1 MYRNKSESFPIG
13 IFDSGVGGL
22 SVWRE
27 ITNLMPGHHMLY
39 FADNA
44 YCPYGPRPKEEIIER
59 AEKVTSFLIEK
70 GAVVI
75 VVACNT
81 ATSAAIS
88 SLRKRYSIPFV
99 GMEPAVKPAANF
111 SKTGVIGVLATK
123 GTLTGELYNS
133 TLEKY
138 ASEIKVIEKIG
149 TGLVA
154 LVEEGKLTGQE
165 TEDLLRLYIEPML
178 EEGADNI
185 VLGCTHYPF
194 LKPAIEKITGAGVN
208 ILDPA
213 PAVARQLFKIAKELE
228 ILKDESSFLNTEF
241 YSSGP
246 NEILKYLSRTIYPG
260 IEESRYSVVN
270 I

>member
-1 MYRNKSESFPIG
+1 MHSEERDLLPIG

-27 ITNLMPGHHMLY
+27 IIKLIPGHPLIY

-44 YCPYGPRPKEEIIER
+44 YCPYGPRPKEEIIKR
-59 AEKVTSFLIEK
+59 TEKISSFLLEK
-70 GAVVI
+70 GAAII

-88 SLRKRYSIPFV
+88 SLRKSFDVPFV

-111 SKTGVIGVLATK
+111 SKSGVIGVLATK

-138 ASEIKVIEKIG
+138 ASDIKVIEKVG
-149 TGLVA
+149 TGLVT
-154 LVEEGKLTGQE
+154 LVEEGKLSGAE
-165 TEDLLRLYIEPML
+165 TENLLRIYIEPML

-194 LKPAIEKITGAGVN
+194 LKPEIEKIAGEGVN
-208 ILDPA
+208 VLDPA
-213 PAVARQLFKIAKELE
+213 PAVAKQLFKIAKELE
-228 ILKDESSFLNTEF
+228 ILKDESSFLNTQF
-241 YSSGP
+241 YSTGDNSV
-246 NEILKYLSRTIYPG
+246 LKSLSRTIYPG
-260 IEESRYSVVN
+260 IGDDRYLIVN

>member
-1 MYRNKSESFPIG
+1 MHNKNNGYFPIG

-27 ITNLMPGHHMLY
+27 IIKLIPGHPLLY

-44 YCPYGPRPKEEIIER
+44 YCPYGPRPKEEIISR
-59 AEKVTSFLIEK
+59 TEKITSFLIDR
-70 GAVVI
+70 GAAII

-88 SLRKRYSIPFV
+88 SLRERFNVPFV

-111 SKTGVIGVLATK
+111 SKSGVIGVLATK
-123 GTLTGELYNS
+123 GTLSGELYNS

-138 ASEIKVIEKIG
+138 ASEITVVEKVG
-149 TGLVA
+149 AGLVA
-154 LVEEGKLTGQE
+154 LVEEGKLSGPE
-165 TEDLLRLYIEPML
+165 TEKLLRVYIEPML

-194 LKPAIEKITGAGVN
+194 LQPEIEKIAGKSVN
-208 ILDPA
+208 VLDPA
-213 PAVARQLFKIAKELE
+213 PAVAKQLVKIAKELE
-228 ILKDESSFLNTEF
+228 ILKDESSFLNTQF

-246 NEILKYLSRTIYPG
+246 NDVLKSLARTICPDLNDDRFE
-260 IEESRYSVVN
+260 IIN
-270 I
+270 L

>member
-1 MYRNKSESFPIG
+1 MHRKKTENLPIG

-27 ITNLMPGHHMLY
+27 IIKLIPGHPLLY

-44 YCPYGPRPKEEIIER
+44 YCPYGPRPKEEIIKR
-59 AEKVTSFLIEK
+59 TEKISSFLIEK
-70 GAVVI
+70 GAAII

-88 SLRKRYSIPFV
+88 SLRSKFQVPFV

-111 SKTGVIGVLATK
+111 SKSGVIGVLATK
-123 GTLTGELYNS
+123 GTLSGELYNS

-138 ASEIKVIEKIG
+138 ASEIKVVEKVG

-154 LVEEGKLTGQE
+154 LVEEGKLSGQE
-165 TEDLLRLYIEPML
+165 TEKLLRVYIEPML

-194 LKPAIEKITGAGVN
+194 LKPEIEKIAGRGVN
-208 ILDPA
+208 VLDPA
-213 PAVARQLFKIAKELE
+213 PAVAKQLFKIAKELE
-228 ILKDESSFLNTEF
+228 ILKDESSFLNTQF

-246 NEILKYLSRTIYPG
+246 NDILKSLSRTIHPG
-260 IEESRYSVVN
+260 ITDDKYEIIN
-270 I
+270 L